1 MQQSAAA
8 APAGHKEQQ
17 EQPNEIQ
24 DRLDAVFT
32 QNRGA
37 LNKAAAD
44 AGIPPVV
51 VEPVERRRWESSLR
65 CH

>member
-1 MQQSAAA
+1 MQ
-8 APAGHKEQQ
+8 G
-17 EQPNEIQ
+17 
-24 DRLDAVFT
+24 RLDAVFM

-44 AGIPPVV
+44 AGIPPVI